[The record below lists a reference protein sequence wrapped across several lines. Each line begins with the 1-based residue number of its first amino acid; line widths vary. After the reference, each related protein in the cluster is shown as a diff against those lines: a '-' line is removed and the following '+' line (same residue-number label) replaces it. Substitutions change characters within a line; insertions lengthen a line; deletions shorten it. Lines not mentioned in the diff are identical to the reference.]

1 MRCRFIFARET
12 LFGQNLVD
20 AFAFGKIVDEF
31 VEVAHILH
39 ERFVEGSNTDFHKV
53 VFARIGTICS
63 SEPNPMG
70 QLDYMNGAS
79 ERSKAEA
86 EPSACSRG

>member
-1 MRCRFIFARET
+1 MFRAGVRCRFIFPREA

-39 ERFVEGSNTDFHKV
+39 ERFVEGSNTDLHKV
-53 VFARIGTICS
+53 VFARIGTRLWYLGKNTS
-63 SEPNPMG
+63 SG
-70 QLDYMNGAS
+70 
-79 ERSKAEA
+79 SK
-86 EPSACSRG
+86 